1 MSIGLLTNYTKYRK
15 NLKMLTITDV
25 QVSLQRLTNTKI
37 SYTDIGNVLGTG
49 RANISLRAKNNSK
62 VTEKEIELLEKA
74 FNVELVKKKP
84 SIDDLSNRIDRLSAK
99 MGLPVETHNDKTV
112 SIVYRPD
119 VYLSAGYGLE
129 VYSESAE
136 RMVLDASLFVTPRG
150 NKINP
155 DNCEIV
161 RVYGNSM
168 SPEYKDG
175 DRVVIDRS
183 DTNICEGQ
191 IYALRYKGQC
201 FVKEINILNNRIKCV
216 PINKEYDP
224 FYIEDN
230 EDFCIL
236 GRILPRIRL

>member
-1 MSIGLLTNYTKYRK
+1 
-15 NLKMLTITDV
+15 MLTITDV
-25 QVSLQRLTNTKI
+25 QISLQKLTNKKI
-37 SYTDIGNVLGTG
+37 SYTEIGNVLGTG

-62 VTEKEIELLEKA
+62 VTTKEIELLENA
-74 FNVELVKKKP
+74 FNVELVEKQPTIEELKEKVNQLSKKVG
-84 SIDDLSNRIDRLSAK
+84 I
-99 MGLPVETHNDKTV
+99 ETTPTKTV

-136 RMVLDASLFVTPRG
+136 RLILDESLFITPRG

-155 DNCEIV
+155 ENCEIV

-168 SPEYKDG
+168 SPEYRDG

-183 DTNICEGQ
+183 DTTICEGQ

-201 FVKEINILNNRIKCV
+201 FVKELNILNNRLKCV

-224 FYIEDN
+224 FYIEES